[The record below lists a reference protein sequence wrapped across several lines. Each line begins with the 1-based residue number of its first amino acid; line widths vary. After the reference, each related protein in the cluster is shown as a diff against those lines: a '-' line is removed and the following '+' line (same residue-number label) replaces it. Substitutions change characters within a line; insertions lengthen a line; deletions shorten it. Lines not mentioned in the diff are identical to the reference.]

1 MSDPKHEL
9 ALAAFRLI
17 AVQGA
22 SRTPHAHSIWQA
34 VMERELAPLTPAGV
48 DWIRGGQRFRA
59 HDPAL
64 LAGITTSA
72 AA

>member
-1 MSDPKHEL
+1 MSESKNEL

-22 SRTPHAHSIWQA
+22 SRTPQAHVIWQA
-34 VMERELAPLTPAGV
+34 VMGLELEPVFPSAVNWTRDGREY
-48 DWIRGGQRFRA
+48 RA

-64 LAGITTSA
+64 LVGITTTA